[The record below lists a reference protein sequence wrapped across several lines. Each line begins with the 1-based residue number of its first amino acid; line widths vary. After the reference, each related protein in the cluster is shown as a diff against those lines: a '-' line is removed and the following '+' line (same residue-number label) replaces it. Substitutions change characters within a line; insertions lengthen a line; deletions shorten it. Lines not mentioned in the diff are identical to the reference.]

1 MAKKPQRGGASRPVR
16 ERPGKPGRDGLAKP
30 RAAARK
36 APTPSSPDGLEAVYG
51 VHAVQA
57 LLERGQPPRRLWVQ
71 QGHAERRLDT
81 LLERAQTAGCQIE
94 RVARETLDA
103 LSGNA
108 THQGVVGFCDP
119 LVAESE
125 TTLWWRLE
133 RWMNE
138 APPLLLILDG
148 VTDPHNFGACL
159 RSADAAGVQ
168 GVIVPKDKSAPLN
181 ATVRKVASGAAE
193 SVPVFQVTN
202 LARCLEKLKAQ
213 GVWIL
218 GAAGEAES
226 MVFDADFTVPSA
238 LVMGAEGKGL
248 RRLTREACD
257 SLIKLPMQGHVTSL
271 NVSVATGICLFEA
284 VRQRSGALAV

>member
-1 MAKKPQRGGASRPVR
+1 MAKKPQRAGAGRPARDRSSQPGR
-16 ERPGKPGRDGLAKP
+16 ERAAKP
-30 RAAARK
+30 RAAAR
-36 APTPSSPDGLEAVYG
+36 SSHAISAPDGLESVYG

-57 LLERGQPPRRLWVQ
+57 LFERGQPPRRLWVQ
-71 QGHAERRLDT
+71 QGHAEQRLDALFEQART
-81 LLERAQTAGCQIE
+81 SGCSVE

-103 LSGNA
+103 LSGHA
-108 THQGVVGFCDP
+108 SHQGVIGFCDP

-133 RWMNE
+133 RWLKA

-148 VTDPHNFGACL
+148 VTDPHNLGACL
-159 RSADAAGVQ
+159 RSADAAGVC

-181 ATVRKVASGAAE
+181 ATVRKVACGAAE

-202 LARCLEKLKAQ
+202 LARCMEKLKSQ
-213 GVWIL
+213 GVWLI
-218 GAAGEAES
+218 GTAGEAEGLL
-226 MVFDADFTVPSA
+226 FDADLTVPCG

-271 NVSVATGICLFEA
+271 NVSVATGVCLFEA
-284 VRQRSGALAV
+284 LRQRGVTAAV